1 MASKVTVPFK
11 PHPFQVEIL
20 KSLKRFNVFVCHRRF
35 GKTVLTVNLLVK
47 WAVQN
52 KRHAWRA
59 AYIAPLYRQAEEI
72 AWDYLRFYTSVI
84 PNIKYDKS
92 RLRCD
97 IPNGSR
103 ISLLGAD
110 NPDSL
115 RGPYWDAVV
124 FDEYAQ
130 IRPKV
135 WPEIIRP
142 TLVDRKGWAIFI
154 GTPMGHNHFY
164 DLWMD
169 ASLGFENKTIGLRE
183 KNSDWAALMYR
194 ASQTNILDPD
204 ELLQAR
210 REMTPEQ
217 YEQEFE
223 CSFEAA
229 LIGAY
234 YGALMQDALVEGRI
248 TQVPFDPVLLVHTAW
263 DIGVDDA
270 TCIWFFQVTPGGAI
284 KLIDYHEDNNLGLDA
299 YIRILKEKK
308 YVYGQHLFPHDI
320 SAREPT
326 TAKPRKE
333 FVENLGIKVERVKR
347 VGDKADGI
355 QAVRSILPR
364 CWFDEIKC
372 DRGIQTLKS
381 YRKEYSSR
389 LSTYR
394 DSPLHDWA
402 SHGADSFQTLAL
414 GLEAVTSKIPIL
426 KIRMP
431 SMREHP
437 QHGWMGA

>member
-1 MASKVTVPFK
+1 MANRVTVPFK
-11 PHPFQVEIL
+11 PHLFQVDII
-20 KSLKRFNVFVCHRRF
+20 KALKRFNIFVCHRRF
-35 GKTVLTVNLLVK
+35 GKTVLMVNLLTK

-52 KRHAWRA
+52 KRHNWRA

-72 AWDYLRFYTSVI
+72 AWDYLKFYSNVI
-84 PNIKYDKS
+84 PNVKYDKS
-92 RLRCD
+92 RLRAD
-97 IPNGSR
+97 LPNGSR
-103 ISLLGAD
+103 IALLGAD

-135 WPEIIRP
+135 FPEIIRP
-142 TLVDRKGWAIFI
+142 ALVDRKGWALFI

-164 DLWMD
+164 DLWQE
-169 ASLGFENKTIGLRE
+169 ANKE
-183 KNSDWAALMYR
+183 ESKESWAALMYK
-194 ASQTNILDPD
+194 ASQTQILDPD
-204 ELLQAR
+204 ELAQAR

-229 LIGAY
+229 LVGAY
-234 YGALMQDALVEGRI
+234 YGSLMQNALDENRI
-248 TQVPFDPVLLVHTAW
+248 TQVPYDPVLLVHTAW

-270 TCIWFFQVTPGGAI
+270 TCIWFFQVTPAGAI

-299 YIRILKEKK
+299 YIHILHEKK
-308 YVYGQHLFPHDI
+308 YIYGQHLFPHDI
-320 SAREPT
+320 AAREPT
-326 TAKPRKE
+326 TARPRME
-333 FVENLGIKVERVKR
+333 YVENLGIKVDRVKR
-347 VGDKADGI
+347 VTDKADGI
-355 QAVRSILPR
+355 QAVRQVLPK
-364 CWFDEIKC
+364 CWFDTIRC

-381 YRKEYSSR
+381 YRKEYSQR

-394 DSPLHDWA
+394 DTPLHDWA
-402 SHGADSFQTLAL
+402 SHGADAFQTLAL
-414 GLEAVTSKIPIL
+414 GLELVTPNSPVL

-431 SMREHP
+431 TMREHP
-437 QHGWMGA
+437 QHGWML